1 MYCEKNNLSFAQQAA
16 TILSKFEMRLQFSSV
31 HKSYKGANG
40 EVRAVKDVSFALGE
54 GDFVAIQGPSGCG
67 KSTLLLLAGGLLRPE
82 SGRITIADTD
92 LYSLSAERRADFRA
106 ANIGFVFQQFHL
118 VPYLSVMDNIAAAA
132 NPQHNGS
139 IDFKDRAREL
149 IDRFG
154 LAPRSKHRPAELS
167 TGERQR
173 TALARALLNEPTILL
188 ADEPTGNL
196 DEENAAIVLD
206 HLTEFSNAGSTVLLV
221 THDRVAANRAQQILG
236 MEAGQLS
243 MEDLDKNRA
252 AAT

>member
-1 MYCEKNNLSFAQQAA
+1 M
-16 TILSKFEMRLQFSSV
+16 
-31 HKSYKGANG
+31 
-40 EVRAVKDVSFALGE
+40 
-54 GDFVAIQGPSGCG
+54 GD
-67 KSTLLLLAGGLLRPE
+67 R
-82 SGRITIADTD
+82 
-92 LYSLSAERRADFRA
+92 
-106 ANIGFVFQQFHL
+106 
-118 VPYLSVMDNIAAAA
+118 
-132 NPQHNGS
+132 
-139 IDFKDRAREL
+139 
-149 IDRFG
+149 RFG
-154 LAPRSKHRPAELS
+154 LGARSKHRPAELS

-206 HLTEFSNAGSTVLLV
+206 HLTELSNAGSAVLLV

-243 MEDLDKNRA
+243 MEDLDKDRA

>member
-1 MYCEKNNLSFAQQAA
+1 
-16 TILSKFEMRLQFSSV
+16 MRLRFSSV
-31 HKSYKGANG
+31 YKSYNGANG
-40 EVRAVKDVSFALGE
+40 EVRAVEDVSFSIGK

-82 SGRITIADTD
+82 SGHITIADTD
-92 LYSLSAERRADFRA
+92 LFSLSAEQRADFRA

-118 VPYLSVMDNIAAAA
+118 IPYLSVMDNVMAAA
-132 NPQHNGS
+132 NSQHNGS
-139 IDFKDRAREL
+139 IDFTDRAREL

-154 LAPRSKHRPAELS
+154 LGARSKHRPAELS

-196 DEENAAIVLD
+196 DDENAAIVLD
-206 HLTEFSNAGSTVLLV
+206 HLTEFSSAGSAVLLV
-221 THDRVAANRAQQILG
+221 THDRAAANRAQQILG

-243 MEDLDKNRA
+243 MEDLDKDRA